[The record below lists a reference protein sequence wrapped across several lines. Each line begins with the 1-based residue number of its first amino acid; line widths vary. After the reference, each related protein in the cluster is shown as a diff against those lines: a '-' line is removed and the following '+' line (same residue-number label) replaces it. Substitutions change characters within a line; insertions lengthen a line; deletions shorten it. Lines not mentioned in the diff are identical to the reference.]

1 MPQSPPPG
9 SASRGR
15 RRHRI
20 GLAWAYGPWCAAT
33 LITLVAVRL
42 LLSREVSLHAEG
54 WGLLGSAA
62 ICFSIGCVCKVSWH
76 LADRA
81 GTITLRDTG

>member
-1 MPQSPPPG
+1 LSQSPRHR
-9 SASRGR
+9 SSSR

-20 GLAWAYGPWCAAT
+20 GLAWAYGPWCAAA
-33 LITLVAVRL
+33 LITLLAIQL
-42 LLSREVSLHAEG
+42 LRSRDVSLHAEG

-81 GTITLRDTG
+81 GTITLRDNG